1 MDYIKII
8 LDGYLNND
16 SRNFLPH
23 YFVRQQKK
31 AEKEYYNSEEFFGG
45 CRQAI
50 NRLLSNLESQL
61 QRQRNDD
68 IFAISSLKNG
78 TMKANHSDSS
88 ITYEEQVKK
97 SILEWQQQ
105 LDSWSIKNFSVI
117 INKYCK
123 EYTGHLWHDDLLF
136 IENAIRIAENN
147 VSDSNK
153 NESLDYN
160 ADFIDSI
167 LKGIKELQNQDIN
180 AECIRLVKT
189 EKIKHEAQFRNW
201 FKTYFSSKYAF
212 VNAEPEKGNGR
223 IDLKIEDPKVN
234 TKIIE
239 FKGWWNNDKKQVIN
253 QISNY
258 LTDFES
264 DGFIIVINDKKKNV
278 DNEYFQLIKS
288 DSIKYVQNTYQVQ
301 ETLSG
306 YKYYVSHHYDKIR
319 TKNLYHFIINVY

>member
-8 LDGYLNND
+8 LDGYLNTD

-23 YFVRQQKK
+23 YFVREQKK
-31 AEKEYYNSEEFFGG
+31 AEKEYFSSEEFFAG
-45 CRQAI
+45 CRQAN

-68 IFAISSLKNG
+68 FFAINALKNG
-78 TMKANHSDSS
+78 TMKVNHSDSS
-88 ITYEEQVKK
+88 ITYEEQVEK

-105 LDSWSIKNFSVI
+105 LNSWSIKNFSVI
-117 INKYCK
+117 INNYCK
-123 EYTGHLWHDDLLF
+123 HYTGHLWHDDVL
-136 IENAIRIAENN
+136 IIDNAIKIAENN
-147 VSDSNK
+147 VSELSKNKSIDSN
-153 NESLDYN
+153 S
-160 ADFIDSI
+160 DFIDSI

-189 EKIKHEAQFRNW
+189 EQVKHEAQFRNW
-201 FKTYFSSKYAF
+201 FKTYFSSKYAS

-223 IDLKIEDPKVN
+223 IDLKIEDSKVN

-239 FKGWWNNDKKQVIN
+239 FKGWWNNDKKQVIS

-264 DGFIIVINDKKKNV
+264 DGFIIIINDKKKNIEK
-278 DNEYFQLIKS
+278 EYFEIIKS
-288 DSIKYVQNTYQVQ
+288 DSIKYEQNTYQVRKT
-301 ETLSG
+301 ESD
-306 YKYYVSHHYDKIR
+306 YKYFISHHYDNIR
-319 TKNLYHFIINVY
+319 TKKLYHFIINVY